1 VIDLIAAIDKAGTEM
16 LERCAAQIDGRPIPM
31 SQQTEAF
38 VALVKWA
45 EVREKIKPKEPEPEK
60 RETKFERIHR
70 EFEGRRPGRPRKFAA
85 DDGEAGS
92 GGDSPP
98 AEGTGEP
105 APPADAANGAAAAEH
120 SAAGSSA
127 ADEPYLDGGRTE

>member
-45 EVREKIKPKEPEPEK
+45 EVREKIRPKPPEPEK
-60 RETKFERIHR
+60 GETEFERIQR
-70 EFEGRRPGRPRKFAA
+70 EFSGKRRGRPRKPA
-85 DDGEAGS
+85 DEPEVERR
-92 GGDSPP
+92 GDQPS
-98 AEGTGEP
+98 AEGAGEP
-105 APPADAANGAAAAEH
+105 ANPAPAANGAAAAEH
-120 SAAGSSA
+120 SPAGSSA